1 MPIDLIIVLIKIFK
15 DLIEIS
21 QKEHPDHPLIT
32 EGDIRILTQL
42 LTETIIQNNKI
53 REKEILS

>member
-21 QKEHPDHPLIT
+21 QKEDQDNPLIT
-32 EGDIRILTQL
+32 EADIRILTQL